1 MMSLLL
7 SKSVTSSA
15 STVESLLTSNAIL
28 QERIKALE
36 EEELSHPSTNQ
47 SMTSDP
53 SVSTPDKTTIFDR
66 SGLTLESFQTLC
78 DRMSTL
84 ETKQENSFSE
94 IKTML
99 KEGLILS
106 KNETETETT
115 APALPEKDTK
125 MPAVKAYF
133 LLRPLLPSTGRKKH
147 KPTPTSPY

>member
-78 DRMSTL
+78 
-84 ETKQENSFSE
+84 Q
-94 IKTML
+94 
-99 KEGLILS
+99 
-106 KNETETETT
+106 
-115 APALPEKDTK
+115 
-125 MPAVKAYF
+125 
-133 LLRPLLPSTGRKKH
+133 LR
-147 KPTPTSPY
+147 